1 MSRIL
6 VSSCSS
12 LYFGSHKILFNRQ
25 SSIKTLDKMSELID
39 IDGSV
44 LEGGGQ
50 ILRLSVSFSAILGIP
65 IKVSNI
71 RAKRSKPGLAAQHLI
86 GIKLVA
92 DMCGAKLKGD
102 SIGSTEIEFRPGS
115 RIKGGHYVA
124 DTRTAGSIS
133 LLLQVALPCALLAD
147 GPVTLDLKGGTN
159 ADMAPQF
166 DYMTEVF
173 LPVLK
178 RFGARFEFTI
188 HKRGFY
194 PKGGGFVSIE
204 VMPVQKFLPVNIT
217 ERGRISKFFGWSFVA
232 GTLPIE
238 IASDMAEGFKE
249 RVRELHVPVEIEVYK
264 EVRELAPNNCSGIIM
279 VCETESGCVLGADGL
294 GRRGAAGRAVGR
306 AAGGALRHDLAAGGC
321 LDTHLQDQLLVY
333 MALAEGK
340 SVVRVGEITLHTKTA
355 IYIAEKVAQVK
366 FEVVEEGDQNIIQ
379 CNGLGILNKNY
390 SDNE

>member
-1 MSRIL
+1 
-6 VSSCSS
+6 
-12 LYFGSHKILFNRQ
+12 
-25 SSIKTLDKMSELID
+25 MSELID

-50 ILRLSVSFSAILGIP
+50 ILRLSVSFSAILGVP
-65 IKVSNI
+65 IRVFNI

-115 RIKGGHYVA
+115 RLKGGHYVA

-178 RFGARFEFTI
+178 KFGARFDFTI
-188 HKRGFY
+188 HRRGYY

-204 VMPVQKFLPVNIT
+204 VMPVKKFLSVNMT
-217 ERGRISKFFGWSFVA
+217 ERGNISRIFGWSFVA
-232 GTLPIE
+232 GTLPIKLANE
-238 IASDMAEGFKE
+238 MSEGLKE
-249 RVRELHVPVEIEVYK
+249 GLQDIHVPVEIEVYK
-264 EVRELAPNNCSGIIM
+264 ELREIAPNNCSGIIV
-279 VCETESGCVLGADGL
+279 VCETSLGCVLGADGL
-294 GRRGAAGRAVGR
+294 GRRGQDARGVGR
-306 AAGGALRHDLAAGGC
+306 DAAGALRRGLAAGGC
-321 LDTHLQDQLLVY
+321 ADTHLQDQLLIY

-340 SVVRVGEITLHTKTA
+340 SAVRVGEITLHTKTA
-355 IYIAEKVAQVK
+355 IHIAEKVAQVK
-366 FEVVEEGDQNIIQ
+366 FEVIEEDEQNIIQ
-379 CNGLGILNKNY
+379 CNGIGILNKYYPGNV
-390 SDNE
+390 